1 MFQGRPDAL
10 RVQPSPGGPSL
21 VKDENKQTYRFTE
34 KALSRGPSLTA
45 APNAVHPGDAIRDV
59 VLFAA
64 TTQRTIETAVAVLQ
78 DRGKYV
84 PSPDVVHRRLREAC
98 AEDLVELFT
107 PSLEEAFRDAK
118 RKRLFR
124 SPKRV
129 AIDIHE
135 KPFYGEAEG
144 TVRGQARQG
153 TTRFWAYITLD
164 IVHEGCRI
172 TLAALPLTDKK
183 DAASLVEALLRYA
196 ARWVRVCV
204 VLLDRFF
211 YSSAVIRAVEGLG
224 LDWLMAARKSKRMRR
239 QANQARR
246 MGRPC
251 FRYTMNP
258 GKMNE
263 TGFHVFTVPADKGGY
278 HYFASSREARYLGHW
293 ARVYRLRWGIETG
306 YRVKNGFLARTA
318 VRSLHVRLYLFLVS
332 VLLHNVWELLGR
344 VGGVSACLFRDRL
357 TRLVLSGLLV
367 VVFSEAPG

>member
-1 MFQGRPDAL
+1 M
-10 RVQPSPGGPSL
+10 
-21 VKDENKQTYRFTE
+21 KDENKQAYRFTE
-34 KALSRGPSLTA
+34 KALMKGPSLEA
-45 APNAVHPGDAIRDV
+45 AANAKYTGDAVRDV

-64 TTQRTIETAVAVLQ
+64 TTQRTVEAAVAVLR

-84 PSPDVVHRRLREAC
+84 PSPDVVHRRLRETC
-98 AEDLVELFT
+98 AGDLVELFT
-107 PSLEEAFRDAK
+107 PCLEEAFRDAK
-118 RKRLFR
+118 RKRVFR

-129 AIDIHE
+129 AIDIHV

-144 TVRGQARQG
+144 TVRSQAKQG

-164 IVHEGCRI
+164 IVHEGCRL

-183 DAASLVEALLRYA
+183 KAASLVEALLRYA
-196 ARWVRVCV
+196 ARWIRVCV

-211 YSSAVIRAVEGLG
+211 YRADIIRAVEGLG

-239 QANQARR
+239 RAEQAR
-246 MGRPC
+246 MEGRPC

-263 TGFHVFTVPADKGGY
+263 TCFHVFTVPTEDGGL

-293 ARVYRLRWGIETG
+293 VKVYRMRWVIETG

-318 VRSLHVRLYLFLVS
+318 VRGLHVRLFLFLVS
-332 VLLHNVWELLGR
+332 VLLHDVWMLLGR
-344 VGGVSACLFRDRL
+344 VGGVSAGLFRDRL
-357 TRLVLSGLLV
+357 VRLVFSGLPV
-367 VVFSEAPG
+367 VVFPEAPG